1 MYRLIVTGFAAVI
14 GLNAMVGSAADLTP
28 DESTELRQRA
38 DEWQRMRAQNPNAGQ
53 EGMRFDRPQG
63 DVKPHRPH
71 GDVKPHRPR
80 GEVKAKPKAK
90 KSKAKRAKEKIKRKA
105 RALPGALVRQR

>member
-1 MYRLIVTGFAAVI
+1 MNRLIVTGFAAIIALSSI
-14 GLNAMVGSAADLTP
+14 GVFAADLTP
-28 DESTELRQRA
+28 DEGTELRQRA

-63 DVKPHRPH
+63 DVKL
-71 GDVKPHRPR
+71 DRPR

-90 KSKAKRAKEKIKRKA
+90 KANPKAKKSKTQRAKDKIKRTAKTM
-105 RALPGALVRQR
+105 PGALVRKQR